1 MCAGT
6 ECCQAPAPEFV
17 DPSAGSANT
26 CFDPL
31 SARSTQVRGRNAG
44 PPRIPPPSGV
54 RARGTPVP
62 GKAASI
68 RSFQAAKSRPQFSAH
83 RQRTSCG
90 KKQSA
95 LSSHASQIHIAPN
108 NYQWPQ
114 QDDMAFS
121 PRAVAKFMKRLGTT
135 LRQTKCE
142 KVENPPPLLDYFP
155 THWVVVS
162 VAMKN
167 ALFRSH
173 NANYFFP
180 DATA

>member
-1 MCAGT
+1 MLPGPPPPSSLT
-6 ECCQAPAPEFV
+6 HQPAPQT
-17 DPSAGSANT
+17 PASIR
-26 CFDPL
+26 
-31 SARSTQVRGRNAG
+31 SARDRPRSEVMAAPECRS
-44 PPRIPPPSGV
+44 PRIPRPSGV

-68 RSFQAAKSRPQFSAH
+68 RSLQAAKSRPQFSAH

-108 NYQWPQ
+108 NYQLPQ

-121 PRAVAKFMKRLGTT
+121 PRAAAKFMKRLGTT

-155 THWVVVS
+155 THWVLVS

-167 ALFRSH
+167 ALSARTTRTIPFLMRRRE
-173 NANYFFP
+173 
-180 DATA
+180 

>member
-1 MCAGT
+1 
-6 ECCQAPAPEFV
+6 
-17 DPSAGSANT
+17 
-26 CFDPL
+26 
-31 SARSTQVRGRNAG
+31 
-44 PPRIPPPSGV
+44 
-54 RARGTPVP
+54 
-62 GKAASI
+62 
-68 RSFQAAKSRPQFSAH
+68 
-83 RQRTSCG
+83 
-90 KKQSA
+90 
-95 LSSHASQIHIAPN
+95 
-108 NYQWPQ
+108 
-114 QDDMAFS
+114 MAFS
-121 PRAVAKFMKRLGTT
+121 PSAAAKFMKRLGTT